1 MIVAWLSVWDGEDDA
16 RDFADNVPLAIGTST
31 GGAHVERRDARV
43 LVLIAPAD
51 VPGLAERIWTRSRIS
66 PAG

>member
-1 MIVAWLSVWDGEDDA
+1 
-16 RDFADNVPLAIGTST
+16 VPRVI